1 MTDDRPVKSLSIE
14 YHTAIGII
22 TVNGALMDQ
31 LIDSA
36 IWVVLKMSPELGVTI
51 TKLIANTS
59 RKILFLRELVDPMF
73 VDDNIRRDFHDVF
86 CKLRSAQANRSKIV
100 HAKWVFTPADEAFH
114 IEVAVSDETLP
125 VVEPMPLSR
134 LQHYGSEIWTAH
146 MALENFFLQVDLK
159 PDTTGTYAW
168 PPRFE
173 SRQFRR
179 K

>member
-86 CKLRSAQANRSKIV
+86 
-100 HAKWVFTPADEAFH
+100 
-114 IEVAVSDETLP
+114 
-125 VVEPMPLSR
+125 
-134 LQHYGSEIWTAH
+134 
-146 MALENFFLQVDLK
+146 
-159 PDTTGTYAW
+159 
-168 PPRFE
+168 
-173 SRQFRR
+173 
-179 K
+179 